1 MDGLNIIERANKIIT
16 FRKYIREECRKK
28 GLDYP
33 SDEKIAEYIADCGG
47 EECVYDLN
55 DFMGDYE
62 NKIGV
67 FKDPMDD
74 FKAELALIEW
84 GPDGQ
89 PTDEEIA
96 AYVAENGYNVHG
108 FVTHHV
114 INTYK
119 GFEKATLLRALALD
133 DAELVKLWNK
143 FIEEGAL
150 YGADSYI
157 YDLEKGDD
165 RIFLTNHMPK
175 DLRAEL
181 TRKINNAKLHGNE
194 VRFVQWFALNDNSVH
209 IKTDIKGIIV
219 AYWSEIFER
228 MMGYPM
234 CYGDFFENIFW
245 TECVGV
251 LGYNMDNFV
260 K

>member
-1 MDGLNIIERANKIIT
+1 MDGLNIIERANKVIT

-33 SDEKIAEYIADCGG
+33 SDEKLAEYINNENNYNVDT
-47 EECVYDLN
+47 
-55 DFMGDYE
+55 FMDMYI
-62 NKIGV
+62 NKKGI

-84 GPDGQ
+84 GEGEQ

-108 FVTHHV
+108 FITHHV

-150 YGADSYI
+150 YGEDSYI
-157 YDLEKGDD
+157 YDLEKADD
-165 RIFLTNHMPK
+165 RIYLTNHMPK

-181 TRKINNAKLHGNE
+181 TRSINNAKMRNQK
-194 VRFVQWFALNDNSVH
+194 VRFIQWFALNDNSIR

-245 TECVGV
+245 TECVGA

>member
-1 MDGLNIIERANKIIT
+1 MADLNIIEKANKVLT

-28 GLDYP
+28 GLGYP
-33 SDEKIAEYIADCGG
+33 SDEKLAEYINNENNYNVDT
-47 EECVYDLN
+47 
-55 DFMGDYE
+55 FMDMYI
-62 NKIGV
+62 NKKGI

-108 FVTHHV
+108 FITHHV

-157 YDLEKGDD
+157 YDLEKADD
-165 RIFLTNHMPK
+165 KIYLTNHMPK

-194 VRFVQWFALNDNSVH
+194 VRFVQWFVLNDNSVH

>member
-1 MDGLNIIERANKIIT
+1 MDGLNIIERANKVIT

-33 SDEKIAEYIADCGG
+33 SDEKLAEYINNENNYNVEA
-47 EECVYDLN
+47 
-55 DFMGDYE
+55 FMDMYT
-62 NKIGV
+62 NKKGI

-84 GPDGQ
+84 GEYK

-108 FVTHHV
+108 FITHHV

-157 YDLEKGDD
+157 YDLEKADD
-165 RIFLTNHMPK
+165 RIYLTNHMPK

-194 VRFVQWFALNDNSVH
+194 VRFIQWFALNDNSVR

-245 TECVGV
+245 TECVGA

>member
-1 MDGLNIIERANKIIT
+1 
-16 FRKYIREECRKK
+16 
-28 GLDYP
+28 
-33 SDEKIAEYIADCGG
+33 
-47 EECVYDLN
+47 
-55 DFMGDYE
+55 
-62 NKIGV
+62 
-67 FKDPMDD
+67 MDD

-108 FVTHHV
+108 FITHHV

-150 YGADSYI
+150 YGEDSYI
-157 YDLEKGDD
+157 YDLEKADD
-165 RIFLTNHMPK
+165 RIYLTNHMPK

-181 TRKINNAKLHGNE
+181 TRSISNAKLHGNE
-194 VRFVQWFALNDNSVH
+194 VRFIQWFALNDNSVR

-245 TECVGV
+245 TECVGA

>member
-33 SDEKIAEYIADCGG
+33 SDEKLAEYINNENNYNVDT
-47 EECVYDLN
+47 
-55 DFMGDYE
+55 FMDMYT
-62 NKIGV
+62 NKNGI

-74 FKAELALIEW
+74 FKAELALITW
-84 GPDGQ
+84 GEGEQ

-108 FVTHHV
+108 FITHHV

-150 YGADSYI
+150 YGEDSYI
-157 YDLEKGDD
+157 YDLENDKD
-165 RIFLTNHMPK
+165 RIYLTNHMPK

-181 TRKINNAKLHGNE
+181 TRKINNAKMRNQK
-194 VRFVQWFALNDNSVH
+194 VRFIQWFALNDNSVR

-245 TECVGV
+245 AECVGA

>member
-1 MDGLNIIERANKIIT
+1 MDGLNIIERANKILT

-33 SDEKIAEYIADCGG
+33 SDEKLAEYINNENNYNVDT
-47 EECVYDLN
+47 
-55 DFMGDYE
+55 FMDMYI
-62 NKIGV
+62 NKKGI
-67 FKDPMDD
+67 FKNPMDD
-74 FKAELALIEW
+74 FKAELALIQW
-84 GPDGQ
+84 GEHK

-96 AYVAENGYNVHG
+96 AYVAENGYNVNG

-150 YGADSYI
+150 YGQDSYI
-157 YDLEKGDD
+157 YDLENDKD
-165 RIFLTNHMPK
+165 RIFLTNNMPK

-194 VRFVQWFALNDNSVH
+194 VRFVQWFDLNDNSVR

-245 TECVGV
+245 TECVGA

>member
-33 SDEKIAEYIADCGG
+33 SDEKLAEYINNESNYNVDT
-47 EECVYDLN
+47 
-55 DFMGDYE
+55 FMDMYI
-62 NKIGV
+62 NKKGI

-84 GPDGQ
+84 GEGEQ
-89 PTDEEIA
+89 PTDEEITE
-96 AYVAENGYNVHG
+96 YVRENGYNVHG
-108 FVTHHV
+108 FITHHV

-150 YGADSYI
+150 YGEDSYI
-157 YDLEKGDD
+157 YDLEKADD
-165 RIFLTNHMPK
+165 RIYLTNHMPK

-194 VRFVQWFALNDNSVH
+194 VRFIQWFALNDNSVR

-245 TECVGV
+245 AECVGA

>member
-1 MDGLNIIERANKIIT
+1 MDGLNIIERANKVIT

-33 SDEKIAEYIADCGG
+33 SDEKLAEYINNENSYNVDT
-47 EECVYDLN
+47 
-55 DFMGDYE
+55 FMDMYI
-62 NKIGV
+62 NKKGI

-84 GPDGQ
+84 GDCK
-89 PTDEEIA
+89 PTDEEITE
-96 AYVAENGYNVHG
+96 YVRENGYNVHG
-108 FVTHHV
+108 FITHHV

-133 DAELVKLWNK
+133 VAELVKLWNK

-150 YGADSYI
+150 YGEDSYI
-157 YDLEKGDD
+157 YDLEKADD
-165 RIFLTNHMPK
+165 RIYLTNHMPK

-181 TRKINNAKLHGNE
+181 TRKINNAKLHGND
-194 VRFVQWFALNDNSVH
+194 VRFIQWFALNDNSIH

-219 AYWSEIFER
+219 AYWGEIFER

-245 TECVGV
+245 TECVGA

>member
-1 MDGLNIIERANKIIT
+1 MDGLNIIERANKILT

-28 GLDYP
+28 GLEYP
-33 SDEKIAEYIADCGG
+33 SDEKLAEYINN
-47 EECVYDLN
+47 ENNYDVN
-55 DFMGDYE
+55 SFMDMFT
-62 NKIGV
+62 NKRGI
-67 FKDPMDD
+67 FKDPMDE
-74 FKAELALIEW
+74 FKAQLNEIEW
-84 GPDGQ
+84 GTK

-108 FVTHHV
+108 FITHHV

-133 DAELVKLWNK
+133 VAELVKLWNK

-150 YGADSYI
+150 YGEDSYI
-157 YDLEKGDD
+157 YDLENDRD
-165 RIFLTNHMPK
+165 RIYLTNNMPK

-194 VRFVQWFALNDNSVH
+194 VRFIQWFALNDNSIH

-219 AYWSEIFER
+219 AYWGEIFER

-245 TECVGV
+245 TECVGA

>member
-1 MDGLNIIERANKIIT
+1 MDGLNIIERANKILT

-33 SDEKIAEYIADCGG
+33 SDEKLAEYINNENNYNVDT
-47 EECVYDLN
+47 
-55 DFMGDYE
+55 FMDMYI
-62 NKIGV
+62 NKKGI

-74 FKAELALIEW
+74 FKAELALIQW
-84 GPDGQ
+84 GEHK

-96 AYVAENGYNVHG
+96 AYVAENGYNVNG

-114 INTYK
+114 INTYN

-150 YGADSYI
+150 YGQDSYI
-157 YDLEKGDD
+157 YDLENDKD
-165 RIFLTNHMPK
+165 RIFLTNNMPK

-194 VRFVQWFALNDNSVH
+194 VRFVQWFDLNDNSVR
-209 IKTDIKGIIV
+209 IKTDIKGVIV

-245 TECVGV
+245 TECVGA

>member
-1 MDGLNIIERANKIIT
+1 MADLNIIERANKILT

-33 SDEKIAEYIADCGG
+33 SDEKLAEYINNENNYNVDT
-47 EECVYDLN
+47 
-55 DFMGDYE
+55 FMDMCI
-62 NKIGV
+62 NKKGI

-108 FVTHHV
+108 FITHHV

-157 YDLEKGDD
+157 YDLENADD
-165 RIFLTNHMPK
+165 RIYLTTHMPK

-181 TRKINNAKLHGNE
+181 TRKINNAKLHGNK
-194 VRFVQWFALNDNSVH
+194 VRFIQWFELNDNSMH
-209 IKTDIKGIIV
+209 IKTDIKSIIV

-245 TECVGV
+245 TECVGA

>member
-1 MDGLNIIERANKIIT
+1 MDGLNIIERANKILT

-33 SDEKIAEYIADCGG
+33 SDEKLAEYINNENNYNVDT
-47 EECVYDLN
+47 
-55 DFMGDYE
+55 FMDMYI
-62 NKIGV
+62 NKKGI

-74 FKAELALIEW
+74 FKAELALIQW
-84 GPDGQ
+84 GDEQP

-96 AYVAENGYNVHG
+96 AYVAENGYNVNG
-108 FVTHHV
+108 FITHHV

-119 GFEKATLLRALALD
+119 GFEKATLLRALTLD

-150 YGADSYI
+150 YGVDSYI
-157 YDLEKGDD
+157 YDLENDKD
-165 RIFLTNHMPK
+165 RIYLTNHMPK

-181 TRKINNAKLHGNE
+181 TRSISNAKLRNQK
-194 VRFVQWFALNDNSVH
+194 VRFIQWFDLNDNSVR

-245 TECVGV
+245 TECVSA

>member
-33 SDEKIAEYIADCGG
+33 SDEKLAEYINNENNYNVDT
-47 EECVYDLN
+47 
-55 DFMGDYE
+55 FMDMYI
-62 NKIGV
+62 NKKGI

-74 FKAELALIEW
+74 FKAELALIQW
-84 GPDGQ
+84 GEHK

-96 AYVAENGYNVHG
+96 AYVAENGYNVNG
-108 FVTHHV
+108 FITHHV

-133 DAELVKLWNK
+133 DVELVKLWNK

-157 YDLEKGDD
+157 YDLENDKD
-165 RIFLTNHMPK
+165 RIFLTNNMPK

-181 TRKINNAKLHGNE
+181 TRSINNAKMRNQK
-194 VRFVQWFALNDNSVH
+194 VRFIQWFDLNDNSVR

-245 TECVGV
+245 VECVGA

>member
-1 MDGLNIIERANKIIT
+1 MDGLNIIERANKVIT

-33 SDEKIAEYIADCGG
+33 SDEKLSEYINNENNYNVDT
-47 EECVYDLN
+47 
-55 DFMGDYE
+55 FMDMYI
-62 NKIGV
+62 NKKDI

-84 GPDGQ
+84 GEGEQ

-108 FVTHHV
+108 FITHHV

-133 DAELVKLWNK
+133 DVELVKLWNK

-150 YGADSYI
+150 YGEDSYI
-157 YDLEKGDD
+157 YDLENDKD
-165 RIFLTNHMPK
+165 RIYLTNHMPK
-175 DLRAEL
+175 SLRAEL
-181 TRKINNAKLHGNE
+181 TRSINNAKMRNQK
-194 VRFVQWFALNDNSVH
+194 VRFIQWFALNDNSIR

-245 TECVGV
+245 AECVGA
-251 LGYNMDNFV
+251 LGYNMDDFV

>member
-33 SDEKIAEYIADCGG
+33 SDEKLAEYIN
-47 EECVYDLN
+47 N
-55 DFMGDYE
+55 DNNYNVDTFMDMYI
-62 NKIGV
+62 NKKDI

-74 FKAELALIEW
+74 FKAELALIKW
-84 GPDGQ
+84 GEGEQ

-108 FVTHHV
+108 FITHHV

-150 YGADSYI
+150 YGEDSYI
-157 YDLEKGDD
+157 YDLENDKD
-165 RIFLTNHMPK
+165 RIYLTNNMPK
-175 DLRAEL
+175 SLRAEI
-181 TRKINNAKLHGNE
+181 TRRQQQYKMHNKEI
-194 VRFVQWFALNDNSVH
+194 RFLQWFALNDNSIH

-245 TECVGV
+245 AECVGA